1 MFLWLPSILRS
12 KESWPLDKEKY
23 SNFNYPMFPGYFDS
37 QNIWDM
43 YWKTPTWKRREFV
56 RFTFAIGFT
65 SNKGFV
71 RAARLLD
78 WLL

>member
-37 QNIWDM
+37 QNIWDIIE
-43 YWKTPTWKRREFV
+43 KHLLEKDE
-56 RFTFAIGFT
+56 
-65 SNKGFV
+65 N
-71 RAARLLD
+71 LLD
-78 WLL
+78 LPLP